1 MSRKILLLFVVT
13 LLGRA
18 QAESWFI
25 GVSGAFLT
33 DFNFVAPGVGLQVGG
48 EVSESVAIRGTFD
61 SYFSD
66 FGTVFTIGTDVLYL
80 YNLPDTPD
88 ATVYAGGGLDYVVL
102 SGLGA
107 LPLAHGTVGL
117 EYRTGSVGVFGEL
130 RLYIY
135 VPNLR
140 AGVNIH
146 F

>member
-1 MSRKILLLFVVT
+1 MPRKILLLFVVT
-13 LLGRA
+13 LLGSA
-18 QAESWFI
+18 QAEGWFI

-48 EVSESVAIRGTFD
+48 EVSESVAIRATLD
-61 SYFSD
+61 SY
-66 FGTVFTIGTDVLYL
+66 FGTVFAIGTDVLYL